1 MNFFTARG
9 GRGNEGTIQI
19 DGMNVGSAFNGGGV
33 AGFGYDTANAAE
45 VQVTIVGRSRRSR
58 IAAVRPST

>member
-33 AGFGYDTANAAE
+33 RGLSAT
-45 VQVTIVGRSRRSR
+45 TRRTPRKSR
-58 IAAVRPST
+58 